1 METAAT
7 PRSIGI
13 LDGMVIE
20 ERAVRPAVR
29 PGTGRKLVSG
39 LLIAAVVPF
48 AVLTAL
54 RLVGY
59 DGNEYTIAALALTPY
74 AGIATLVLGVL
85 ALGLRRWWT
94 AVVALALTCTIAS
107 LVLPRAFADEQ
118 KALDGKHVRVLAS
131 NMLGGQADP
140 AVIVGYVKEHQVD
153 VLSLTE
159 LTPEAITA
167 LDRAGLFQVL
177 PYHVLHPAEW
187 AFGSGLVS
195 RYPLTPLT
203 LSGDSDRKQPSA
215 SADLGDGVRV
225 EVVAV
230 HPSAPM
236 WNRHEWV
243 AEAKDLPYA
252 DAEHD
257 IRILAG
263 DFNASLDHALFRE
276 LLTRGYV
283 DAADQLGKAL
293 QGTWTNGMVPPV
305 AIDHVLADKRT
316 AIADFKVLGTPGSDH
331 DAVYAEIVLPGK

>member
-1 METAAT
+1 METAVT
-7 PRSIGI
+7 TLLIGI

-20 ERAVRPAVR
+20 ERVRQGA
-29 PGTGRKLVSG
+29 GRKLVSG
-39 LLIAAVVPF
+39 LLVAAVVPF

-59 DGNEYTIAALALTPY
+59 DGNTYTIAALALTPY

-94 AVVALALTCTIAS
+94 GVVALVLTCTIGS
-107 LVLPRAFADEQ
+107 LVLPRAFANEQ

-140 AVIVGYVKEHQVD
+140 DRIVGYVKEHQVD

-159 LTPEAITA
+159 MTPEAITG
-167 LDRAGLFQVL
+167 LERAGLFQVL

-187 AFGSGLVS
+187 ASGSGLVS
-195 RYPLTPLT
+195 RYPLTPLR
-203 LSGDSDRKQPSA
+203 LSGNSDYKQPSA
-215 SADLGDGVRV
+215 SVDLGDGVRI

-230 HPSAPM
+230 HPAAPM
-236 WNRHEWV
+236 WDRHAWV
-243 AEAKDLPYA
+243 DEAKDLPYA

-293 QGTWTNGMVPPV
+293 EGTWTNGLVPPV
-305 AIDHVLADKRT
+305 PIDHVLADKRT
-316 AIADFKVLGTPGSDH
+316 AIADFKVLETPGSDH
-331 DAVYAEIVLPGK
+331 DAVYAEVVLPRAG

>member
-7 PRSIGI
+7 TPVIGI
-13 LDGMVIE
+13 LDVMVIE
-20 ERAVRPAVR
+20 ERVVRPAR
-29 PGTGRKLVSG
+29 RGTGRKLAGG
-39 LLIAAVVPF
+39 LLIAAIVPF

-59 DGNEYTIAALALTPY
+59 DGNTYTIAALALTPY

-94 AVVALALTCTIAS
+94 AVVALVLTCTIAS
-107 LVLPRAFADEQ
+107 MVLPRAFANEQ
-118 KALDGKHVRVLAS
+118 KALGGKHVRVLAS
-131 NMLGGQADP
+131 NLLGGQADP

-159 LTPEAITA
+159 LTPESITG
-167 LDRAGLFQVL
+167 LERAGLFDLL

-187 AFGSGLVS
+187 AYGSGLVS
-195 RYPLTPLT
+195 KYPLTPLK
-203 LSGDSDRKQPSA
+203 LSGDSDDKQPSA
-215 SADLGDGVRV
+215 SVDLGGGVRI
-225 EVVAV
+225 EIVAV
-230 HPSAPM
+230 HPAAPM
-236 WNRHEWV
+236 WDRHAWV
-243 AEAKDLPYA
+243 DEAKDLPYA

-263 DFNASLDHALFRE
+263 DFNASFDHSLFRE

-305 AIDHVLADKRT
+305 PIDHVLADKRT
-316 AIADFKVLGTPGSDH
+316 AIADFKVLETPGSDH
-331 DAVYAEIVLPGK
+331 DAVYAEVVLP

>member
-7 PRSIGI
+7 TFLIGI

-20 ERAVRPAVR
+20 ERVRRGA
-29 PGTGRKLVSG
+29 GRKLAGG
-39 LLIAAVVPF
+39 LLVAAVVPF
-48 AVLTAL
+48 AVLTAM

-59 DGNEYTIAALALTPY
+59 DGNTYTIAALALTPY
-74 AGIATLVLGVL
+74 AGIATLLLGVL

-94 AVVALALTCTIAS
+94 GVVALVLTGTIAA
-107 LVLPRAFADEQ
+107 LVLPRAFANEQ

-140 AVIVGYVKEHQVD
+140 DRIVGYVKEHRVD

-159 LTPEAITA
+159 MTPEAITG
-167 LDRAGLFQVL
+167 LERAGLFQVL

-187 AFGSGLVS
+187 ASGSGLVS
-195 RYPLTPLT
+195 RYPLTPLK
-203 LSGDSDRKQPSA
+203 LSGNSDYKQPSA
-215 SADLGDGVRV
+215 SVDLGDGVRI

-230 HPSAPM
+230 HPAAPM
-236 WNRHEWV
+236 WDRHAWV
-243 AEAKDLPYA
+243 DEAKDLPYA

-263 DFNASLDHALFRE
+263 DFNAGLDHALFRE

-293 QGTWTNGMVPPV
+293 EGTWTNGLVPPV
-305 AIDHVLADKRT
+305 PIDHVLADKRT
-316 AIADFKVLGTPGSDH
+316 AIADFKVLETPGSDH

>member
-1 METAAT
+1 METAA
-7 PRSIGI
+7 PARSIGI

-20 ERAVRPAVR
+20 ERPVRPAAR

-48 AVLTAL
+48 AVLTGL

-59 DGNEYTIAALALTPY
+59 DGNTYTIAALALTPY

-94 AVVALALTCTIAS
+94 AVVALVLTCTIAS
-107 LVLPRAFADEQ
+107 MVLPRAFANEQ

-131 NMLGGQADP
+131 NMLGGGADP
-140 AVIVGYVKEHQVD
+140 ATIVGYVKEHQVD

-187 AFGSGLVS
+187 ASGSGLVS
-195 RYPLTPLT
+195 KYPLTPLK
-203 LSGDSDRKQPSA
+203 LSGDSDYKQPSA
-215 SADLGDGVRV
+215 SVDLGDGVRV

-236 WNRHEWV
+236 WDRHEWV

-283 DAADQLGKAL
+283 DAADELGKAL
-293 QGTWTNGMVPPV
+293 QGTWTNGIAPPV

-316 AIADFKVLGTPGSDH
+316 AIADFKVLETPGSDH